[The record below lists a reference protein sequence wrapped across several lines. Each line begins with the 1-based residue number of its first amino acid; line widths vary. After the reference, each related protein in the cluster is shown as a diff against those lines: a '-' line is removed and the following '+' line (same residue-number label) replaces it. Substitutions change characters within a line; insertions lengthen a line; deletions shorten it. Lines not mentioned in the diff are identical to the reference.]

1 MIELSIVSASTK
13 REMDKPLKLIN
24 AINAQIAK
32 AEHTKM
38 VDEHKEKWIE
48 QIFNTL
54 KNEMETATDSVV
66 HTFGCDD
73 FVCPKNLYLK
83 NEVLRDCFKIVA
95 QLFEEMGYRTYF
107 HEYCKG
113 WKTRSGRF
121 GWFGVYWG

>member
-13 REMDKPLKLIN
+13 RELDKPIKLIN

-32 AEHTKM
+32 AEHSKM
-38 VDEHKEKWIE
+38 VVEYKEKWIE

-54 KNEMETATDSVV
+54 KNEMETATDSVE
-66 HTFGCDD
+66 HTFDCDD
-73 FVCPKNLYLK
+73 FVCPNNLYLK
-83 NEVLRDCFKIVA
+83 NEILRECFEIVA
-95 QLFEEMGYRTYF
+95 QLFEEMGYTTQF
-107 HEYCKG
+107 HEYSKG